1 MIIFSFVSMLH
12 TAYVY
17 IIVLCI
23 SYQLEVGSGPQG
35 HVVV

>member
-12 TAYVY
+12 TVMF
-17 IIVLCI
+17 ILLFI

-35 HVVV
+35 H